1 MKKAFYISIES
12 KIINRIFAGLIFIG
26 ILILAFAI
34 FLPTDLTFSGSST
47 FIAFTNSWK
56 YFFEIVNNIDNLNE
70 TAYITTLLFVHN
82 QMIIAIWFS
91 AILVVSFIKC
101 IITLTKGRDC
111 GIISQFITA
120 FVLCFI
126 HYFITYNHIYV
137 DEYIPNPLFYVI
149 FIVSILF
156 IVGYAILAHIL
167 NKTFMKNM
175 VLIIL
180 LLIIIMLTSIMAII
194 YLGPIYACEGNVY
207 GALGIPGVYSEN
219 MILGVVNAV
228 SIIVTI
234 FFIGLMSSYRGI
246 LKSLLRNELSGFNS
260 DSLAFVFLSFFT
272 ISNAFGVTT
281 FITLAKNGWG
291 IQNIINEF
299 LATLSTRLII
309 LYILPVLIIGL
320 LIASA
325 IVKGVLNSKNNN
337 QNIPTKPVVEENK
350 TITETVIKESKE
362 EPIINEIENEI
373 PVEEQQEEII
383 ADNTGIEEETFEN
396 KIEDSQDDSVTD
408 TIEEDEK

>member
-1 MKKAFYISIES
+1 MKKAFYISIEN

-47 FIAFTNSWK
+47 FSTFTNNWK
-56 YFFEIVNNIDNLNE
+56 YFFEIVNNMDNLNE

-91 AILVVSFIKC
+91 VILVVSFIKC
-101 IITLTKGRDC
+101 IITLTKGKDC

-120 FVLCFI
+120 FILCFI
-126 HYFITYNHIYV
+126 HYFITYNYTYV
-137 DEYIPNPLFYVI
+137 DEFIPNPLFYAI

-194 YLGPIYACEGNVY
+194 YLGPIYACEGKVY
-207 GALGIPGVYSEN
+207 GALGIPGVYSDN
-219 MILGVVNAV
+219 MVLGIINAV

-272 ISNAFGVTT
+272 ISSAFGVTT

-325 IVKGVLNSKNNN
+325 IVKGVLNSTNNN
-337 QNIPTKPVVEENK
+337 VDNTSKTVPEENK

-362 EPIINEIENEI
+362 EHIINEIENEI

-396 KIEDSQDDSVTD
+396 KIIDGPVIENK
-408 TIEEDEK
+408 IEE